1 MGLIASIGST
11 AAGIHVF
18 QELLSAEP
26 SPRLLGRP
34 IVFFDGT
41 GWGNGAAVG
50 ANEEVGAIGDFSM
63 YYFVDRVGM
72 SIRRLDELYAGNDQ
86 VGFAARVRYDS
97 LFSENDAFRIIK
109 GAAS

>member
-1 MGLIASIGST
+1 MNS
-11 AAGIHVF
+11 
-18 QELLSAEP
+18 EP
-26 SPRLLGRP
+26 TPRLLGRP
-34 IVFFDGT
+34 IVLFDGT
-41 GWGNGAAVG
+41 GWDNGAAVG

-72 SIRRLDELYAGNDQ
+72 SIRRLDELFMANDQ

-97 LFSENDAFRIIK
+97 LFAENDAFRILK